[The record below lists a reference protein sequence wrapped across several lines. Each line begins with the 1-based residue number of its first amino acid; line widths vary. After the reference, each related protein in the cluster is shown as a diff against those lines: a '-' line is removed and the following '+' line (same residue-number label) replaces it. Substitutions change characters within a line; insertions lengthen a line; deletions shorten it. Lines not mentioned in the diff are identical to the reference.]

1 MMDYCARESTLCDGR
16 EEPVER
22 NMTTREIIEEIR
34 MNLQE
39 TLAVLTSM
47 RLSIEG
53 SQAQE
58 RKAEEPKCLHDDVLM
73 IKNMTV
79 DAMGLSHAIM
89 AKLFGD
95 R

>member
-1 MMDYCARESTLCDGR
+1 MDYCAKEQTLCDCR
-16 EEPVER
+16 DEVVER
-22 NMTTREIIEEIR
+22 NMTTREIINEIR

-39 TLAVLTSM
+39 TIAVLTNM
-47 RLSIEG
+47 RFSIEG
-53 SQAQE
+53 ESSQE

-89 AKLFGD
+89 AKLFGN